1 MIQTIFSRC
10 FKVDVYQFKHMD
22 TRVYMQFFILNY
34 SNVYF
39 CGSVPHGLNCFW
51 EVCHVTLAQYV
62 ALVLMTHNFFCLET
76 HTVLFLIFTDM
87 PVQKVNDSSDLD
99 AKIPAHLQRTSITGL
114 TVTSDPSH
122 RCVKVW
128 CRTHPLYTE
137 LQHNLVFTDF
147 LHLLISKKNNGICA
161 FLHFD

>member
-1 MIQTIFSRC
+1 M
-10 FKVDVYQFKHMD
+10 
-22 TRVYMQFFILNY
+22 YMQFFILNY

-39 CGSVPHGLNCFW
+39 CGSTPHGLNCFW

-62 ALVLMTHNFFCLET
+62 ALVLMTHFFFCLET
-76 HTVLFLIFTDM
+76 YAVIFLIVTDM

-99 AKIPAHLQRTSITGL
+99 AKVPAHLQRTSITGL

-128 CRTHPLYTE
+128 CCSFSGFCFNNRRHPLNFVPWITTKLSIYW
-137 LQHNLVFTDF
+137 LSAPAVFNQ
-147 LHLLISKKNNGICA
+147 KKGICA
-161 FLHFD
+161 FILIRERHHLYF

>member
-1 MIQTIFSRC
+1 MSHTIFSRC

-39 CGSVPHGLNCFW
+39 CGSMPHGLNCFW

-62 ALVLMTHNFFCLET
+62 ALVLMMHIFFCLET
-76 HTVLFLIFTDM
+76 HTVIFLIVTDM

-99 AKIPAHLQRTSITGL
+99 AKVPAHLQRTSITGL

-128 CRTHPLYTE
+128 CRSFSGFGFNNRRHLLNFIHWITTKLSIYWLSSP
-137 LQHNLVFTDF
+137 TDF
-147 LHLLISKKNNGICA
+147 
-161 FLHFD
+161 